1 VKILCL
7 VGRSGS
13 GKTTVL
19 ERWIAFLKQR
29 GYRIGALKHSHHEL
43 PDEPPGKDSARL
55 QGGFL
60 SGLATPNGWQLRGDL
75 PWIDLAQ
82 WLAER
87 VDLLLVEGGKSSP
100 FPKIEVLRGQ
110 PPLMQ
115 ESALLATIGDRLG
128 ALPCLPLDAPEV
140 WTDFYTSE
148 ASRNSGISALP
159 KLSS

>member
-19 ERWIAFLKQR
+19 ERWIAFLKGQ
-29 GYRIGALKHSHHEL
+29 GYRVGALKHSHHSL
-43 PDEPPGKDSARL
+43 PDEPSEKDSYRL
-55 QGGFL
+55 QGGLL
-60 SGLATPNGWQLRGDL
+60 SGLATPNGLQLRGDL
-75 PWIDLAQ
+75 PWTEIAQ

-87 VDLLLVEGGKSSP
+87 VDLLLVEGGKSTP

-128 ALPCLPLDAPEV
+128 ALPCLPLDDPKA
-140 WTDFYTSE
+140 WTEFYTSE

>member
-1 VKILCL
+1 MKILCL

-19 ERWIAFLKQR
+19 ERWIDFLKGQS
-29 GYRIGALKHSHHEL
+29 YRVGALKHSHHPL
-43 PDEPPGKDSARL
+43 PEDPPGKDSARL
-55 QGGFL
+55 RGGLF
-60 SGLATPNGWQLRGDL
+60 SGLATSNGLHLQGEL
-75 PWIDLAQ
+75 PWTELAE

-87 VDLLLVEGGKSSP
+87 VDLLLVEGGKTSP

-128 ALPCLPLDAPEV
+128 ALPCLPLDAPEA
-140 WTDFYTSE
+140 WTAFYTSE